1 MKTSVVDTDPYW
13 IRIQGLL
20 DPDPYSEHGS
30 TNVNIVYNVE
40 KDVRFNFKDINSQFR
55 DSHSTELKTKNK
67 MSPKEIFKVP
77 LYGT

>member
-40 KDVRFNFKDINSQFR
+40 KDVRFNFKDII
-55 DSHSTELKTKNK
+55 DSLETHTQLS
-67 MSPKEIFKVP
+67 
-77 LYGT
+77 